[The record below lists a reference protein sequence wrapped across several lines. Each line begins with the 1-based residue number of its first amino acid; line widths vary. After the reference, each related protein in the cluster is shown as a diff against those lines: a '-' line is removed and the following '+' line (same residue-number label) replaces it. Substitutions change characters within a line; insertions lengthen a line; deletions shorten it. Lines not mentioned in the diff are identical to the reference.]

1 VQFASEFRYGL
12 MMVVGLVLVIGAGI
26 LTPIHQELA
35 VPDVPVILTVSNC
48 SSVGYVPALIQSL
61 ASHPWATLSGGST
74 FCAVCAK
81 VDVAGLAQS
90 VYSYVRGLSFSKPAA
105 DVILQRGS
113 ATAPFR
119 AKSWQ
124 Q

>member
-1 VQFASEFRYGL
+1 ML
-12 MMVVGLVLVIGAGI
+12 VVGLILVIGAGY

-35 VPDVPVILTVSNC
+35 VSDVPVVPTVSIC
-48 SSVGYVPALIQSL
+48 SCVGPVNTSVITFRVPALMQSL
-61 ASHPWATLSGGST
+61 ASHPWATLSGGSIST
-74 FCAVCAK
+74 LCAVCAK
-81 VDVAGLAQS
+81 VDVVGLALS
-90 VYSYVRGLSFSKPAA
+90 VYSYVRDMSFFKPAA
-105 DVILQRGS
+105 GVLLQRGS